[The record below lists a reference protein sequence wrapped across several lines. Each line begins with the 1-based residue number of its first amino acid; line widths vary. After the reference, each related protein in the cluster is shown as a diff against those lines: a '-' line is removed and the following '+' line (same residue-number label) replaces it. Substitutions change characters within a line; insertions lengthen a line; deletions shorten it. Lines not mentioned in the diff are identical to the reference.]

1 MTGEEP
7 RPSDPTLQEDWDE
20 RASAG
25 YYLMSQSLEL
35 NQRHNVMHLLLEVDC
50 APKAWTVLKEL
61 HAPTS
66 IVATLMQ
73 ERELSTL
80 RLSEGEPWV
89 RTKIPEED
97 FRRRQLRGGDD
108 GSGGYGM
115 QGSRRGRGRGFGGAG
130 RGAKKDD
137 DSNDQQGGTG
147 WGCGAISGCGGKSG
161 AGGKMKGS
169 CWNRVLSKVGNESWV
184 PLERWLGRKP
194 PVDMLR
200 VFGCM
205 AVAHVPK
212 KYRSKLGASAIWC
225 VHLGLAAESKGWLLW
240 EPSKGVLFNSRD
252 VKFVEGMMFRG
263 WKKQPE
269 TKGGDGEK
277 VQEAPAGG
285 GDDVE
290 ASGSTSGAA
299 GPEGEQQQGK
309 AKAPTLPQRR
319 KAKGVVMKGWETP
332 VSRPGRTRM
341 ATMKLTAG
349 ADVTEQQLGNE
360 EALLILPHGYDPDKE
375 DEPAYCFHA
384 PAPEEPA
391 SMEEALAGPDREN
404 WLVSRDAEYQSLLE
418 NGTCD
423 LVVLPE
429 GKKAVQCK
437 WVLRIKTDDKGQVTI
452 YKSRLVAKGFMQK
465 EKQDFNEIFAPTAK
479 PPTLRNRH
487 QDGGARRNQKN
498 GANMVVDS
506 SDNNPKSNGGA
517 EKKKERTAGQFF
529 HIGEQ
534 GEQGDASAKVRAERH
549 PLDYWVLD
557 TGAAW
562 TMTPRKELLDDVR
575 AAPINEVCS
584 ASGHA
589 LKVAGAGRA
598 AFKRA
603 DGKPVVLHDVFL
615 VPDLKANLI
624 SLRKLAKAGVSTS
637 TDGARTYKGQLGNRV
652 LWDLHE
658 SKDVYRS
665 MWQLPAL
672 AWHSGGQAGEGSASQ
687 GECNAVGGVGVKVS
701 ARSGETDW
709 ATAHRRLGHVA
720 MPLLKQ
726 LEKDGAVKG
735 LKLNGQLPD
744 DNCDICLLSKFTR
757 FPFHSVTG
765 RSKKLLELVHM
776 DLVGPLPVQGHK
788 GERYFLTIVDDWS
801 RIMWAYP
808 LKQKDHAASTIKKD
822 WLPFFEKQAE
832 CVVKRIRTD
841 RGGEF
846 LGAETTAWLKK
857 QGIQR
862 ELTTAYTPQ
871 SNGVAERVNRTIL
884 ETARALLIESGVVNS
899 MWPHAVRHATVA
911 RNRVLTKVGNE
922 WWVPLERW
930 LGRKLPVD
938 MLRVFGCMAVAHVP
952 KKYRSKLGASAI
964 WCVHLGLAAESKGWL
979 LWEPSKGVLFD
990 SRDVKFVEGMMYG
1003 GWKKQPETKVSQQ
1016 MEQIT
1021 MQLDLTPSVW
1031 EMGEEAAAEGGD
1043 GEKVQEA
1050 SGSGGDDVETSG
1062 STQEAAGSEGGEK
1075 QLGKARVPARPS
1087 RRKPKGVVMRGW
1099 ETPVSRPG
1107 RTRMATMKLTAGAD
1121 VAEQQ
1126 LGNEEALLIL
1136 PHGYDPDEEDE
1147 PAYCFLAPAPEE
1159 PASVEEALAGPD
1171 REKWLVSR
1179 DAEYQSL
1186 LENGTW
1192 DLVVL
1197 PEGKKAVQCKWVLR
1211 IKTDDKGQ
1219 VTIYKSRLVA
1229 KGFMQKEKQD
1239 FNEIFAPTAKPP
1251 TLREDVYMTQPPG
1264 YEDGTGRVCKLKNSI
1279 YGLKKAPRCW
1289 YQKLAAVLEEM
1300 GFRTSSCDESL
1311 FLKGEGEKLVLF
1323 LVYMD
1328 DILLFSSSMKE
1339 IQNVQQQLMKNF
1351 KWLKLHQEK
1360 FIKELGEKYG
1370 IENERKV
1377 ATPLPA
1383 EFKLVKAAE
1392 DEGVEAEEQQKFQS
1406 LVGSLL
1412 YAAVHTRPDISFSVG
1427 QLARVVQNPSE
1438 EQVDAAEHVVKY
1450 LNSHP
1455 SIGVQYSASAQV
1467 KQKGVEVLKEKGE
1480 RLGEGKLFLTCFTD
1494 ATSASEKD
1502 DSSSV
1507 GGYICVV
1514 GGGPVSWRS
1523 KKQTETAL
1531 SSVESEY
1538 MEWGTL

>member
-1 MTGEEP
+1 
-7 RPSDPTLQEDWDE
+7 
-20 RASAG
+20 
-25 YYLMSQSLEL
+25 MSQSLEL
-35 NQRHNVMHLLLEVDC
+35 NQRHHVMHLLPEVDC
-50 APKAWTVLKEL
+50 GPKAWTVLKEL

-66 IVATLMQ
+66 VVATLML
-73 ERELSTL
+73 ERELSAL
-80 RLSEGEPWV
+80 RLSKGEPVQPVLDKMHDLYVKLATAGKTYPEQTKCLKMLSLLPESWLQFTSGLSLPQNQSLWTLEWV
-89 RTKIPEED
+89 RTKILEED

-108 GSGGYGM
+108 GSSGYGM

-147 WGCGAISGCGGKSG
+147 WGRGAKSGRGGKSG

-169 CWNRVLSKVGNESWV
+169 CWYCEKEGHPWFLCYK
-184 PLERWLGRKP
+184 KP
-194 PVDMLR
+194 D
-200 VFGCM
+200 
-205 AVAHVPK
+205 
-212 KYRSKLGASAIWC
+212 
-225 VHLGLAAESKGWLLW
+225 GW
-240 EPSKGVLFNSRD
+240 
-252 VKFVEGMMFRG
+252 
-263 WKKQPE
+263 
-269 TKGGDGEK
+269 T
-277 VQEAPAGG
+277 
-285 GDDVE
+285 
-290 ASGSTSGAA
+290 
-299 GPEGEQQQGK
+299 
-309 AKAPTLPQRR
+309 PQ
-319 KAKGVVMKGWETP
+319 
-332 VSRPGRTRM
+332 
-341 ATMKLTAG
+341 
-349 ADVTEQQLGNE
+349 
-360 EALLILPHGYDPDKE
+360 
-375 DEPAYCFHA
+375 
-384 PAPEEPA
+384 
-391 SMEEALAGPDREN
+391 
-404 WLVSRDAEYQSLLE
+404 
-418 NGTCD
+418 
-423 LVVLPE
+423 
-429 GKKAVQCK
+429 
-437 WVLRIKTDDKGQVTI
+437 
-452 YKSRLVAKGFMQK
+452 
-465 EKQDFNEIFAPTAK
+465 
-479 PPTLRNRH
+479 NRH

-498 GANMVVDS
+498 GANMVADS

-534 GEQGDASAKVRAERH
+534 GEQGDASAKVGAELH
-549 PLDYWVLD
+549 PLGVL
-557 TGAAW
+557 G
-562 TMTPRKELLDDVR
+562 
-575 AAPINEVCS
+575 
-584 ASGHA
+584 
-589 LKVAGAGRA
+589 VAGAGRA
-598 AFKRA
+598 AFKGA
-603 DGKPVVLHDVFL
+603 DGKPVVLHDVL
-615 VPDLKANLI
+615 LIPDLKANLI

-672 AWHSGGQAGEGSASQ
+672 AWHGGGQAGEGSASQ
-687 GECNAVGGVGVKVS
+687 GS
-701 ARSGETDW
+701 AT
-709 ATAHRRLGHVA
+709 
-720 MPLLKQ
+720 PL
-726 LEKDGAVKG
+726 EG
-735 LKLNGQLPD
+735 L
-744 DNCDICLLSKFTR
+744 
-757 FPFHSVTG
+757 V
-765 RSKKLLELVHM
+765 SKKPLELVHM

-801 RIMWAYP
+801 TLMWAYP
-808 LKQKDHAASTIKKD
+808 LKQKDHAASTIKED
-822 WLPFFEKQAE
+822 WLPFVEKQAE

-862 ELTTAYTPQ
+862 ELTTAYSPQ
-871 SNGVAERVNRTIL
+871 SNGVAERANRTIL
-884 ETARALLIESGVVNS
+884 ETARALLIESGVNNS
-899 MWPHAVRHATVA
+899 MWPHAVWHATVA
-911 RNRVLTKVGNE
+911 RNRMLTKVGNE
-922 WWVPLERW
+922 SWVPLERW
-930 LGRKLPVD
+930 LGRKPQVD
-938 MLRVFGCMAVAHVP
+938 MLRVFGCMAVAKVP

-1021 MQLDLTPSVW
+1021 TQLDLTPSVW
-1031 EMGEEAAAEGGD
+1031 EEGEEAAAEGGD

-1050 SGSGGDDVETSG
+1050 PASGGDDVETSG
-1062 STQEAAGSEGGEK
+1062 STKEAAGSEGGE
-1075 QLGKARVPARPS
+1075 QQQGKTNVPTLPS
-1087 RRKPKGVVMRGW
+1087 RRKPKGFVMRGW
-1099 ETPVSRPG
+1099 ETPVSRPR

-1147 PAYCFLAPAPEE
+1147 PAYCFLASAPEE
-1159 PASVEEALAGPD
+1159 PASMEEALAGPD
-1171 REKWLVSR
+1171 REKWLASR

-1211 IKTDDKGQ
+1211 IKTDDKGH

-1251 TLREDVYMTQPPG
+1251 TLRVLLADAAVSGKFIIQMDISTAFLNGILEEDVYMTQPPG
-1264 YEDGTGRVCKLKNSI
+1264 YEDGTGRVCKLKKSI
-1279 YGLKKAPRCW
+1279 YGLKQAPRCW

-1311 FLKGEGEKLVLF
+1311 FLKGEGEKLVMF
-1323 LVYMD
+1323 LVYVD

-1351 KWLKLHQEK
+1351 KCKTLGEVKYYLRMHVERDLDHRWLKLHQEK
-1360 FIKELGEKYG
+1360 FIKDLGEKYG

-1392 DEGVEAEEQQKFQS
+1392 DEGVEAEEQQQFQS

-1412 YAAVHTRPDISFSVG
+1412 YAAVHTRPDISFSIG

-1438 EQVDAAEHVVKY
+1438 EQVDAAERVVKY

-1480 RLGEGKLFLTCFTD
+1480 RLGEGNMFLTCFTD
-1494 ATSASEKD
+1494 ATWASEKD

-1523 KKQTETAL
+1523 KKQTEMAL

-1538 MEWGTL
+1538 TAMFHGVKEVIWLRRLLEEIGQE

>member
-1 MTGEEP
+1 
-7 RPSDPTLQEDWDE
+7 
-20 RASAG
+20 
-25 YYLMSQSLEL
+25 MSQSLEL
-35 NQRHNVMHLLLEVDC
+35 NQRHHVMHLPPEVEC
-50 APKAWTVLKEL
+50 GPKAWTVLKEL
-61 HAPTS
+61 HAPIS
-66 IVATLMQ
+66 VVATLMLK
-73 ERELSTL
+73 RELSAL
-80 RLSEGEPWV
+80 RLSEGEPVQPVLDKLRDLYAKLATAGITYPEQTKCLKMLSLLPESWLQFTSGLSLPQNQSLWTLEWE
-89 RTKIPEED
+89 RTKILEED

-108 GSGGYGM
+108 GSSGYGM
-115 QGSRRGRGRGFGGAG
+115 QGSRRAKGRGFGGAG

-147 WGCGAISGCGGKSG
+147 WGRGAKSGRGGKSG

-169 CWNRVLSKVGNESWV
+169 CWYCEKEGHPWFLCYK
-184 PLERWLGRKP
+184 KP
-194 PVDMLR
+194 D
-200 VFGCM
+200 
-205 AVAHVPK
+205 
-212 KYRSKLGASAIWC
+212 
-225 VHLGLAAESKGWLLW
+225 GW
-240 EPSKGVLFNSRD
+240 
-252 VKFVEGMMFRG
+252 
-263 WKKQPE
+263 
-269 TKGGDGEK
+269 T
-277 VQEAPAGG
+277 
-285 GDDVE
+285 
-290 ASGSTSGAA
+290 
-299 GPEGEQQQGK
+299 
-309 AKAPTLPQRR
+309 PQ
-319 KAKGVVMKGWETP
+319 
-332 VSRPGRTRM
+332 
-341 ATMKLTAG
+341 
-349 ADVTEQQLGNE
+349 
-360 EALLILPHGYDPDKE
+360 
-375 DEPAYCFHA
+375 
-384 PAPEEPA
+384 
-391 SMEEALAGPDREN
+391 
-404 WLVSRDAEYQSLLE
+404 
-418 NGTCD
+418 
-423 LVVLPE
+423 
-429 GKKAVQCK
+429 
-437 WVLRIKTDDKGQVTI
+437 
-452 YKSRLVAKGFMQK
+452 
-465 EKQDFNEIFAPTAK
+465 
-479 PPTLRNRH
+479 NRH

-498 GANMVVDS
+498 GANMVTDS
-506 SDNNPKSNGGA
+506 SDNNPKGNGGA

-529 HIGEQ
+529 HVGDK
-534 GEQGDASAKVRAERH
+534 GEQGDASAKVGAELH

-562 TMTPRKELLDDVR
+562 TMTPRKDLLDDVR

-584 ASGHA
+584 ASGHM
-589 LKVAGAGRA
+589 LKVAGAGQTV
-598 AFKRA
+598 FKGA
-603 DGKPVVLHDVFL
+603 DGKPVVLHDVLL

-624 SLRKLAKAGVSTS
+624 SLRKLGKAGLNTN
-637 TDGARTYKGQLGNRV
+637 TDGARTYKGKLGNRV

-672 AWHSGGQAGEGSASQ
+672 AWHGGGQAGEGSASQ

-735 LKLNGQLPD
+735 LKLNGQPPD
-744 DNCDICLLSKFTR
+744 DNCEICLLSKFTR
-757 FPFHSVTG
+757 FPFHSVAG
-765 RSKKLLELVHM
+765 RSKKPLELVHM
-776 DLVGPLPVQGHK
+776 DLVGPLPVG
-788 GERYFLTIVDDWS
+788 DDS
-801 RIMWAYP
+801 
-808 LKQKDHAASTIKKD
+808 
-822 WLPFFEKQAE
+822 
-832 CVVKRIRTD
+832 
-841 RGGEF
+841 
-846 LGAETTAWLKK
+846 
-857 QGIQR
+857 
-862 ELTTAYTPQ
+862 
-871 SNGVAERVNRTIL
+871 
-884 ETARALLIESGVVNS
+884 
-899 MWPHAVRHATVA
+899 
-911 RNRVLTKVGNE
+911 
-922 WWVPLERW
+922 WVPLERW
-930 LGRKLPVD
+930 LGRKPPVD
-938 MLRVFGCMAVAHVP
+938 MLRVFGCMAVAQVP
-952 KKYRSKLGASAI
+952 KTYRSKLGASAI
-964 WCVHLGLAAESKGWL
+964 WCVHLGLASESKGWL

-1003 GWKKQPETKVSQQ
+1003 SWEKQPEARVSQQ

-1031 EMGEEAAAEGGD
+1031 EEGEEAAAEGGD
-1043 GEKVQEA
+1043 KEKVQEA
-1050 SGSGGDDVETSG
+1050 PAGGGDSVETSG
-1062 STQEAAGSEGGEK
+1062 STSGATGSEGGE
-1075 QLGKARVPARPS
+1075 QQQGKTK
-1087 RRKPKGVVMRGW
+1087 KPKGVVMKGW

-1107 RTRMATMKLTAGAD
+1107 RTRMATKKLTAGAD

-1126 LGNEEALLIL
+1126 LGTEEALLIL
-1136 PHGYDPDEEDE
+1136 PHGYNPDEEDE

-1159 PASVEEALAGPD
+1159 PASMEEALAGPD

-1192 DLVVL
+1192 ELVVL

-1229 KGFMQKEKQD
+1229 KGFMQKEKRD

-1251 TLREDVYMTQPPG
+1251 TLRVLLADATVSGKFIIQKDISTAFLNGILEEDVYMTQPPG
-1264 YEDGTGRVCKLKNSI
+1264 YEDGTGTVCKLKKSI
-1279 YGLKKAPRCW
+1279 YGLKQAPRCW

-1323 LVYMD
+1323 LVYVD

-1339 IQNVQQQLMKNF
+1339 IQKVQQQLMENF
-1351 KWLKLHQEK
+1351 KCKNLGEVKYYLGMHVERDLDHRWLKLHQEK

-1392 DEGVEAEEQQKFQS
+1392 DEGVEAEEQQQFQS

-1438 EQVDAAEHVVKY
+1438 EQVDAAERVVKY

-1494 ATSASEKD
+1494 ATWASEKE

-1538 MEWGTL
+1538 MAMFHGVKEVIWLRRLLEEIGQEQKVATPLFCDSKGALGMARNAVLHGLNKHMRIKWHWLRKEVKRGTVNPIYIKTHQQPADFLTKRLADEPHWRCVRMSGMSMN